1 MADSIM
7 SSSEYILEM
16 DHVDTSYGRIPCL
29 MDVSLKVKH
38 GECLTVLGANG
49 AGKTTL
55 LKTILG
61 MIQPD
66 KGTIHFD
73 GNDITTWGSHKIV
86 QAGVAIVAAGVGSFP
101 KMTVE
106 TNLKMGAFF
115 EKDQKKVQ
123 ERLEQIYE
131 SFPILKSRLQQKAGT
146 LSGGER
152 TMLSIARAVLA
163 EPRIIMMDEPSLGLA
178 PIMVE
183 ETFEVI
189 KRLKNEGRT
198 IFLVEQNA
206 DMALDVSNYGYVI
219 QKGQIV
225 MQGTAEELK
234 KSEFVE
240 NPVM

>member
-1 MADSIM
+1 M
-7 SSSEYILEM
+7 SHVIAEEHILELENI
-16 DHVDTSYGRIPCL
+16 DTRYGRIPCL
-29 MDVSLKVKH
+29 MDVTLHVRQ
-38 GECLTVLGANG
+38 GEVLAILGANG

-61 MIQPD
+61 MIKPD
-66 KGTIHFD
+66 KGVIRFEN
-73 GNDITTWGSHKIV
+73 NDITTLGSHKRV
-86 QAGVAIVAAGVGSFP
+86 EAGIAIVAAGVGSFP

-106 TNLKMGAFF
+106 TNLRMGAYYA
-115 EKDQKKVQ
+115 KNQKEVQ
-123 ERLEQIYE
+123 QRLEMIYD
-131 SFPILKSRLQQKAGT
+131 SFPILKERLWQKAGT

-163 EPRIIMMDEPSLGLA
+163 KPKIILMDEPSLGLA

-189 KRLKNEGRT
+189 KRLKEEGMT
-198 IFLVEQNA
+198 IFLAEQNA
-206 DMALDVSNYGYVI
+206 DKALEVSDYGYVI

-225 MQGTAEELK
+225 MEGNVEELR
-234 KSEFVE
+234 KSEYVE